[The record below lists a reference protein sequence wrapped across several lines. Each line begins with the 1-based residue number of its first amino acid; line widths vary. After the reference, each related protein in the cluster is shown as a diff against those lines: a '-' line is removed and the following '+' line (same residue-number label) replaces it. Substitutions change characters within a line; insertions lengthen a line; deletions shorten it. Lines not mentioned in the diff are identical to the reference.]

1 VTEFPWPDGSATG
14 VGSLPGTDIADAQR
28 IVFGELPDLPH
39 LAELPG
45 RGPGSDM
52 LGRSAGFL
60 VDLPVELYAGRW
72 QVAPRPGHDLRV
84 TADLLDRD
92 LDQLTEQGDGYTGTL
107 KLQSAGPW
115 TLAAGIDLHIGG
127 RLLRDPGA
135 VRDLTVSLAEGLRR
149 HVEEVRKR
157 VPGASLLL
165 QLDEPSLSA
174 VLAGQVPT
182 ESGLGAYRPVDGTD
196 AADALRTV
204 VEAVGVPV
212 VIHSC
217 APRVPLETLRNA
229 GAAAVS
235 IDLGMLKDLDPLGE
249 AIEAGVGLFAGA
261 VPSLPAPRP
270 APGPGTA
277 PASPAEFTSG
287 KAAAD
292 RVRKLWQRLGFPLS
306 TLAQVVVTPVCGLAG
321 ADPVYA
327 RAALTACR
335 EAGRRLAEADG

>member
-1 VTEFPWPDGSATG
+1 VTEFLWPAGSATG
-14 VGSLPGTDIADAQR
+14 VGSLPGTDIAEAQR
-28 IVFGELPDLPH
+28 VVFGELPDLPH

-60 VDLPVELYAGRW
+60 VDLPVQLYAGRW

-84 TADLLDRD
+84 TADLLERD
-92 LDQLTEQGDGYTGTL
+92 LDQLTEQADGYTGAL

-115 TLAAGIDLHIGG
+115 TLAAGLDLLIGG

-135 VRDLTVSLAEGLRR
+135 VRDLTNSLAEGLRR

-165 QLDEPSLSA
+165 QLDEPSLA
-174 VLAGQVPT
+174 TVMAGQVPT
-182 ESGLGAYRPVDGTD
+182 ESGLGAYRAVDGPD
-196 AADALRTV
+196 AASALRTV
-204 VEAVGVPV
+204 IEAVGVPV

-217 APRVPLETLRNA
+217 APRVPLQTLRDA

-235 IDLGMLKDLDPLGE
+235 LDLGLLKDLDPLGE
-249 AIEAGVGLFAGA
+249 AIEAGMGLFAGA
-261 VPSLPAPRP
+261 VPTLPAAGSPP
-270 APGPGTA
+270 PDGKTA
-277 PASPAEFTSG
+277 AE
-287 KAAAD
+287 
-292 RVRKLWQRLGFPLS
+292 RVRKVWQRLGFPVAQLG
-306 TLAQVVVTPVCGLAG
+306 AQVVVTPTCGLAG
-321 ADPVYA
+321 ASPAYA

-335 EAGRRLAEADG
+335 EAGRRLAEAEA